1 MVSSPVVHADETIST
16 DLMESF
22 APALKIVLGTAP
34 TQDDAT
40 VDGEGKGTER

>member
-1 MVSSPVVHADETIST
+1 MVSSLVIHADETIST
-16 DLMESF
+16 DFMESF
-22 APALKIVLGTAP
+22 ALKIVLGTAP